1 MRPLTDHYAAVLFCF
16 SVVFFFFFAR
26 SSITAIK
33 VARVVVVVVVVEV
46 FGRGRVFYW
55 NFLSNEKRD
64 MRTATTRR
72 FFSVAFGFFF
82 QLFAETE
89 RADRKTT
96 RIDNDGTFQ
105 RFSLSLSLSLSP
117 SLFFFVVSSAF

>member
-64 MRTATTRR
+64 MRTATPRR

-105 RFSLSLSLSLSP
+105 RFSLSLSLHLC
-117 SLFFFVVSSAF
+117 FFFVVSSAF

>member
-33 VARVVVVVVVVEV
+33 VARVVVVVEV

-105 RFSLSLSLSLSP
+105 RFSLSLSLSLSS
-117 SLFFFVVSSAF
+117 SLFFFSWFHRLFD

>member
-33 VARVVVVVVVVEV
+33 VARVVVVVEV